1 MSAAAAGRVGNRYE
15 LRARIAGGGMGE
27 VWRAHDEVLDRPVAV
42 KMLHAG
48 LAGDPGFLERFRV
61 EARNAAKLSHGKIAQ
76 VHDYGEDAGSAY
88 LVMELLEGEP
98 LSALIKQRAPF
109 SPADAVALLV
119 QAAAALEAAHRKGI
133 IHRDVKPANVVVD
146 ADGVAKLT
154 DFGIA
159 RALGSA
165 GMTRAG
171 EVLGTPQYLPPE
183 AALGHEIGPFSDVY
197 SLAVVAFE
205 MLSGRWPFTADTAVG
220 LAMAHVSQPPPPL
233 PAGVPAAVS
242 QVVHRGLAKEPGER
256 YAGAAEFADALTA
269 ALAQVPADLLDEDI
283 TEVSTTMFRQLEPE
297 TTAQATPQTPP
308 ETAPAEPDMASE
320 VSAASEFE
328 PGAAAELESE
338 ADTAAERGSEPDTER
353 DSDESAELEP
363 ESDVLTSSTTTVHP
377 EAQHGRALLA
387 PGQNSTVP
395 GRFVEVTVSVAA
407 GVGEQLDPVA
417 FELDAH
423 GQALGDSSF
432 VFFNNPVSGS
442 GAVSLSQNGIRID
455 LDQLPDECEA
465 VVVALADDHPI
476 GEQQLETRVVIGEV
490 ELALDTR
497 VLSAERA
504 VILARIYRRDGM
516 WKLRN
521 VMAGWANGLEPL
533 VRAFGIDVAD

>member
-61 EARNAAKLSHGKIAQ
+61 EARNAAKLSHGNIAQ

-88 LVMELLEGEP
+88 LVMELVEGEP

-205 MLSGRWPFTADTAVG
+205 MLSGHWPFTADTAVG

-233 PAGVPAAVS
+233 PAGVPTSIAD
-242 QVVHRGLAKEPGER
+242 VVHRGLAKEPADR
-256 YAGAAEFADALTA
+256 YPGAAQFADALSE
-269 ALAQVPADLLDEDI
+269 ALEQVPPALVDEDI
-283 TEVSTTMFRQLEPE
+283 SEVSTTVFRRPEVQPETGAEPSAEADAEHGAEPAGEAASGLEPSTE
-297 TTAQATPQTPP
+297 LDAEHDADP
-308 ETAPAEPDMASE
+308 E
-320 VSAASEFE
+320 VLAA
-328 PGAAAELESE
+328 
-338 ADTAAERGSEPDTER
+338 R
-353 DSDESAELEP
+353 
-363 ESDVLTSSTTTVHP
+363 TTTVHP

-476 GEQQLETRVVIGEV
+476 GEQQLEARVAIGEV

-521 VMAGWANGLEPL
+521 VMAGWADGLEPL

>member
-1 MSAAAAGRVGNRYE
+1 
-15 LRARIAGGGMGE
+15 
-27 VWRAHDEVLDRPVAV
+27 
-42 KMLHAG
+42 
-48 LAGDPGFLERFRV
+48 
-61 EARNAAKLSHGKIAQ
+61 
-76 VHDYGEDAGSAY
+76 
-88 LVMELLEGEP
+88 
-98 LSALIKQRAPF
+98 
-109 SPADAVALLV
+109 
-119 QAAAALEAAHRKGI
+119 
-133 IHRDVKPANVVVD
+133 
-146 ADGVAKLT
+146 
-154 DFGIA
+154 
-159 RALGSA
+159 
-165 GMTRAG
+165 MTRAG

-242 QVVHRGLAKEPGER
+242 EVVHRGLAKEPGER
-256 YAGAAEFADALTA
+256 YAGAAQFADALTA

-283 TEVSTTMFRQLEPE
+283 SEVSTTVFRQLEPE

-308 ETAPAEPDMASE
+308 ETAPAEPGMASE

-395 GRFVEVTVSVAA
+395 GRFVEVTASVAA

-442 GAVSLSQNGIRID
+442 GAVSMSQNGIRID
-455 LDQLPDECEA
+455 LDQLPD
-465 VVVALADDHPI
+465 
-476 GEQQLETRVVIGEV
+476 
-490 ELALDTR
+490 
-497 VLSAERA
+497 
-504 VILARIYRRDGM
+504 
-516 WKLRN
+516 
-521 VMAGWANGLEPL
+521 
-533 VRAFGIDVAD
+533 